1 MDQLDLFS
9 KKPIPS
15 PEKPMRDVG
24 EGKPVSGQKKLGG
37 VPELTDKEKAK
48 AAKEAAYKEAAAAE
62 KAKDAKRA
70 AAIRQQPSEQTRMNF
85 GNPALEAEMDR
96 RTQEKADK
104 DKEAK
109 DKARARKAE
118 NEEFKDKRVKASPLT
133 VSSELAKM
141 KEILSK
147 PKGGGG
153 GGGIPSDKMDKM
165 KKMNYKSGGT
175 VKSSA
180 SKRADGCA
188 IRGKTRA

>member
-1 MDQLDLFS
+1 MSGYDDMFGDIAVNKANKERLKKDLS
-9 KKPIPS
+9 
-15 PEKPMRDVG
+15 
-24 EGKPVSGQKKLGG
+24 SGQKSLFFDYDARGNENKEGMKKAA
-37 VPELTDKEKAK
+37 VEKANKEETIKEAQEKAK
-48 AAKEAAYKEAAAAE
+48 
-62 KAKDAKRA
+62 
-70 AAIRQQPSEQTRMNF
+70 
-85 GNPALEAEMDR
+85 
-96 RTQEKADK
+96 
-104 DKEAK
+104 
-109 DKARARKAE
+109 ARKAE

>member
-1 MDQLDLFS
+1 MDQLDLFNL
-9 KKPIPS
+9 
-15 PEKPMRDVG
+15 PEPTAK
-24 EGKPVSGQKKLGG
+24 E
-37 VPELTDKEKAK
+37 KEKA
-48 AAKEAAYKEAAAAE
+48 
-62 KAKDAKRA
+62 
-70 AAIRQQPSEQTRMNF
+70 
-85 GNPALEAEMDR
+85 
-96 RTQEKADK
+96 
-104 DKEAK
+104 AK
-109 DKARARKAE
+109 DKAERKMAKEKADAKQDSADDEFKKKNQQRPMISPGGNVFKGATAKDYTPQETAIARKAE
-118 NEEFKDKRVKASPLT
+118 NEEFKDKRVKASPLI

>member
-1 MDQLDLFS
+1 MDQLDLF
-9 KKPIPS
+9 

-37 VPELTDKEKAK
+37 VPELTAKEKAQ
-48 AAKEAAYKEAAAAE
+48 AAKEAAYKEAADAE
-62 KAKDAKRA
+62 KTKDAKRA
-70 AAIRQQPSEQTRMNF
+70 AAVKQQPSEQTRMNF

-96 RTQEKADK
+96 RAQEKADR

-109 DKARARKAE
+109 DKARARTAE
-118 NEEFKDKRVKASPLT
+118 NEEFKDKRIKASPLT

-141 KEILSK
+141 KEILAK

-153 GGGIPSDKMDKM
+153 GGVPSDKMDKM
-165 KKMNYKSGGT
+165 KKMNYKAGGT

>member
-1 MDQLDLFS
+1 MSGYDDMFGDIAVNKANKERLKKDLS
-9 KKPIPS
+9 
-15 PEKPMRDVG
+15 
-24 EGKPVSGQKKLGG
+24 SGQKSLFFDYDARGNENKEGMKKAA
-37 VPELTDKEKAK
+37 VEKANKEETIKEAQEKAK
-48 AAKEAAYKEAAAAE
+48 
-62 KAKDAKRA
+62 
-70 AAIRQQPSEQTRMNF
+70 
-85 GNPALEAEMDR
+85 
-96 RTQEKADK
+96 
-104 DKEAK
+104 
-109 DKARARKAE
+109 ARKAE

-141 KEILSK
+141 KEILAK
-147 PKGGGG
+147 PKGGG

>member
-9 KKPIPS
+9 DL
-15 PEKPMRDVG
+15 PEPTAK
-24 EGKPVSGQKKLGG
+24 
-37 VPELTDKEKAK
+37 DKEKA
-48 AAKEAAYKEAAAAE
+48 ARE
-62 KAKDAKRA
+62 KAERKMAK
-70 AAIRQQPSEQTRMNF
+70 
-85 GNPALEAEMDR
+85 
-96 RTQEKADK
+96 EKADAK
-104 DKEAK
+104 QDSADDEFKKKNQQRPMISPGGNVFKGATAK
-109 DKARARKAE
+109 DYTPQETAIARKAE
-118 NEEFKDKRVKASPLT
+118 NEEFKDKRVKASPLI

-153 GGGIPSDKMDKM
+153 GGMPSDKMDKM

>member
-1 MDQLDLFS
+1 VDQLDLF
-9 KKPIPS
+9 

-48 AAKEAAYKEAAAAE
+48 AAKEAAYKEAADAE

-70 AAIRQQPSEQTRMNF
+70 AAVKQQPSEQTRMNF

-96 RTQEKADK
+96 RAQEKADR

-109 DKARARKAE
+109 DKAMARKAE
-118 NEEFKDKRVKASPLT
+118 NAEYADKRVKASPLT

-141 KEILSK
+141 KEILAK

-153 GGGIPSDKMDKM
+153 GGMPSDKMDKM
-165 KKMNYKSGGT
+165 KKMNYKSGGK
-175 VKSSA
+175 VSSA
-180 SKRADGCA
+180 SKRADGCC

>member
-9 KKPIPS
+9 EKPIPS

-48 AAKEAAYKEAAAAE
+48 AAKEAAYKEAADAE
-62 KAKDAKRA
+62 KAKDAKRTA
-70 AAIRQQPSEQTRMNF
+70 AVKQQPSEQTRMNF

-96 RTQEKADK
+96 RAQEKADK
-104 DKEAK
+104 DKEAQ
-109 DKARARKAE
+109 DKAKARKAE

-141 KEILSK
+141 KEILAK

-153 GGGIPSDKMDKM
+153 GGMPSDKMDKM

>member
-1 MDQLDLFS
+1 MAEQFDLFPEEP
-9 KKPIPS
+9 KQ
-15 PEKPMRDVG
+15 EKPMRDVG

-37 VPELTDKEKAK
+37 VPELTAKEKAQ
-48 AAKEAAYKEAAAAE
+48 AAKEAAYKEAADVE

-70 AAIRQQPSEQTRMNF
+70 AAVKQQPSEQTRMNF

-96 RTQEKADK
+96 RAQEKADR

-109 DKARARKAE
+109 DKAIARKAE

-141 KEILSK
+141 KEILAK

-153 GGGIPSDKMDKM
+153 GGGMPSDKMDKM

>member
-1 MDQLDLFS
+1 MAEQFDLFS
-9 KKPIPS
+9 EEPKQ
-15 PEKPMRDVG
+15 EKPMRNVG

-48 AAKEAAYKEAAAAE
+48 AAKEAAYKEAADAE

-70 AAIRQQPSEQTRMNF
+70 AAVKQQPSEQTRMNF

-96 RTQEKADK
+96 RAQEKADR

-109 DKARARKAE
+109 DKARARTAE
-118 NEEFKDKRVKASPLT
+118 NAEYADKRVKASPLT

-141 KEILSK
+141 KEILAK

-153 GGGIPSDKMDKM
+153 GVPSDKMDKM

>member
-1 MDQLDLFS
+1 MAEQIDLFPYETPEP
-9 KKPIPS
+9 KPT
-15 PEKPMRDVG
+15 KMRDVG
-24 EGKPVSGQKKLGG
+24 EGKPVSGQKKLSG

-48 AAKEAAYKEAAAAE
+48 AAKEAAYKEAADAE

-70 AAIRQQPSEQTRMNF
+70 AAVKQQPSEQTRMNF

-96 RTQEKADK
+96 RAQEKADR

-109 DKARARKAE
+109 DKAMARKAE
-118 NEEFKDKRVKASPLT
+118 NAEYADKRVKASPLT

-141 KEILSK
+141 KEILAK

-153 GGGIPSDKMDKM
+153 GGVPSDKMDKM

>member
-1 MDQLDLFS
+1 MAEQFDLFS
-9 KKPIPS
+9 EEPKQ
-15 PEKPMRDVG
+15 EKPMRDVG

-48 AAKEAAYKEAAAAE
+48 AAKEAAYKEAADAE

-70 AAIRQQPSEQTRMNF
+70 AAVKQQPSEQTRMNF

-96 RTQEKADK
+96 RAQEKADR

-109 DKARARKAE
+109 DKARARTAE
-118 NEEFKDKRVKASPLT
+118 NAEYADKRVKASPLT

-141 KEILSK
+141 KEILAK

-153 GGGIPSDKMDKM
+153 GGVPSDKMDKM